1 MSPKEAGLLVI
12 EEPNWQEVFLEH
24 KTRWPRLPD
33 YLAEDSAYEATLKDW
48 RRFHKETVDGKDT
61 PAPVANGIV
70 ALTVLGIY
78 PPRSLINDIPR
89 GGQCFEEQYD
99 AHMWLVMSQR
109 AWRIVAIEDRMMIF
123 DSFGEQTQVDLNRA
137 KWEKYTEK
145 AVEVLNARPK

>member
-1 MSPKEAGLLVI
+1 MSPFEAGTIEL
-12 EEPNWQEVFLEH
+12 EEPDWKERFEFH
-24 KTRWPRLPD
+24 CARFPRLPR

-48 RRFHKETVDGKDT
+48 RRFHKEVVDGKDT
-61 PAPVANGIV
+61 PAPAANGIV

-78 PPRSLINDIPR
+78 PPRSLIRDIPH

-109 AWRIVAIEDRMMIF
+109 AWRIIAIEDRMLIL

-145 AVEVLNARPK
+145 AAEALNARPK